1 MRIPLDYYRI
11 LGLPIQATAEQLQHA
26 HRDRT
31 QQLPRREYS
40 DIAIESRRQ
49 LLDEAYG
56 VLSDPAQR
64 QGYDAG
70 FLNQAYATLPAGS
83 GESATADTVSP
94 AAAEAAL
101 RALATED
108 SSGDGYTPTIEIH
121 DRQIAGALLILQEL
135 GEYELVIRLGRPYL
149 SSGSINL
156 GDGQFGDPQAVLA
169 DIVLTV
175 SLACLELGREQWQQR
190 QYESAAESLETG
202 RELLLRENLF
212 APIRSEIQS
221 DLYKLR
227 PYRVLEL
234 VALPLEQTQARRD
247 GVKLLRGMLQDRG
260 GIDGTE
266 DDLSGLSIDDFLRFI
281 QQLRGYLTAAEQ
293 QELFEAEARR
303 PSGVATYLAVYAL
316 LARGFAR
323 HQPALVRRAKQMLM
337 RLASRQ
343 DVHLEQ
349 AVCALLLGQT
359 EEASHALELSQEYE
373 PLAFIRE
380 HSQGSPD
387 LLPGLCLYAER
398 WLQQEVFPHFRDL
411 AQRPATLKDYFADGQ
426 VQAYLEAMPTDATPS
441 PAWSAP
447 LASPGGEAGAEDQFG
462 AIASPSSPS
471 PHHQSPPPHS
481 AADHP
486 FPAVPTAPWPPQPRP
501 AAKVAESARV
511 PVAPA
516 TTEPTTAERVAQLSP
531 SGSLQPRDRF
541 GGTPPKASNGRRP
554 ATPSNISKIPL
565 YSRPR
570 RSPRWGRMVLVLGV
584 GLFGIAILGFLTTRA
599 VSWATGL
606 FGGGQDEHLAISLE
620 APAIEIPTPT
630 ATNAASGDLQTT
642 AETTIQDWLAAKSAA
657 LGESHT
663 ITALETVLAEPLLT
677 QWRRR
682 AEDAQRDNWHWEY
695 THELEVMDVSPAD
708 NDESPDQITAT
719 AQVRE
724 VANLFELG
732 RLNPGASYDE
742 TLEIRYTLI
751 RQGQTWQ
758 IQQIETE
765 S

>member
-11 LGLPIQATAEQLQHA
+11 LGLPIQATAEQLQQA

-70 FLNQAYATLPAGS
+70 FLNQAYAAVPAGS
-83 GESATADTVSP
+83 GGTTGDAVSP

-108 SSGDGYTPTIEIH
+108 SSSDGYTPTIEIH

-212 APIRSEIQS
+212 APIRSEIQA

-234 VALPLEQTQARRD
+234 VALPLEQTQSRRD
-247 GVKLLRGMLQDRG
+247 GIKLLRGMLQDRG

-281 QQLRGYLTAAEQ
+281 QQLRSYLTAAEQ

-411 AQRPATLKDYFADGQ
+411 AQRPATLKDYFAEGQ
-426 VQAYLEAMPTDATPS
+426 VQAYLEAMPTETPTSSEGGDSLGFPGDA
-441 PAWSAP
+441 AA
-447 LASPGGEAGAEDQFG
+447 AEDRFG
-462 AIASPSSPS
+462 AIAPPS
-471 PHHQSPPPHS
+471 PPDTSP
-481 AADHP
+481 
-486 FPAVPTAPWPPQPRP
+486 P
-501 AAKVAESARV
+501 AAKPPFPEMPAAAWPPRQRSAATAAPPRV

-516 TTEPTTAERVAQLSP
+516 TTEPTMAERVAQLSP
-531 SGSLQPRDRF
+531 SGHLQPRDRS
-541 GGTPPKASNGRRP
+541 GTSQPRASHGRRSVP
-554 ATPSNISKIPL
+554 PSNISKIPL
-565 YSRPR
+565 YTRSR
-570 RSPRWGRMVLVLGV
+570 RSPNWGRMALVLGV
-584 GLFGIAILGFLTTRA
+584 GLLGIAGLGFVTTRA
-599 VSWATGL
+599 ISWAAEL
-606 FGGGQDEHLAISLE
+606 FRGGQGRGTSLAISLD
-620 APAIEIPTPT
+620 APAIEIPVPA
-630 ATNAASGDLQTT
+630 ATGGAPGDLQTT
-642 AETTIQDWLAAKSAA
+642 AETTIQSWLSAKSAA
-657 LGESHT
+657 LGEDHQVE
-663 ITALETVLAEPLLT
+663 ALDAVLAEPLLT

-682 AEDAQRDNWHWEY
+682 AEDAQRDNWFWEY
-695 THELEVMDVSPAD
+695 MHELEVIDVSPAD
-708 NDESPDQITAT
+708 NGGSPDRLTAT

-742 TLEIRYTLI
+742 TLEIQYTLI